1 MLNYIKNLLSDFR
14 RFFDTGYFPCAFG
27 LILVYVFLPLVSLGL
42 SHILFLFHFTSKR
55 FSTYRFDFLYTLCIA
70 RFNCKCRILIC
81 QNLKNYEVKIL
92 SFWVK
97 KLVALV
103 ICKFKLTLT
112 G

>member
-1 MLNYIKNLLSDFR
+1 MQDIDM
-14 RFFDTGYFPCAFG
+14 
-27 LILVYVFLPLVSLGL
+27 
-42 SHILFLFHFTSKR
+42 SK
-55 FSTYRFDFLYTLCIA
+55 FE
-70 RFNCKCRILIC
+70 
-81 QNLKNYEVKIL
+81 NYEVKIL